1 MRADRDN
8 PGPRQKIKPVTYRN
22 RGTRLAKN
30 RTPERWENSRAKA
43 LSQDQKSK
51 VVDFVAQ
58 LEVKVGGVWQP
69 VIRYDCAH
77 DFSHTFY
84 PAFFSNPA

>member
-1 MRADRDN
+1 MRAVRDN
-8 PGPRQKIKPVTYRN
+8 PSPRQKIKPVTYRN
-22 RGTRLAKN
+22 KGTRLAKN
-30 RTPERWENSRAKA
+30 RTPERWENSRAKGIFTR
-43 LSQDQKSK
+43 LKNK

-69 VIRYDCAH
+69 VIRYDRAH

-84 PAFFSNPA
+84 QAFASNPA